1 MRDFF
6 IGGPASSPQRRF
18 GRTENVSIGASSG
31 SRVDL
36 VRSLPSSAQ
45 SVRAELIY
53 IKADRLFGFVI
64 RYTYFERAA
73 SPMQRRTYWSGVA
86 YTGAEWKRAG

>member
-1 MRDFF
+1 M
-6 IGGPASSPQRRF
+6 
-18 GRTENVSIGASSG
+18 
-31 SRVDL
+31 
-36 VRSLPSSAQ
+36 
-45 SVRAELIY
+45 RAELIY

-73 SPMQRRTYWSGVA
+73 APMQRSWSGVA